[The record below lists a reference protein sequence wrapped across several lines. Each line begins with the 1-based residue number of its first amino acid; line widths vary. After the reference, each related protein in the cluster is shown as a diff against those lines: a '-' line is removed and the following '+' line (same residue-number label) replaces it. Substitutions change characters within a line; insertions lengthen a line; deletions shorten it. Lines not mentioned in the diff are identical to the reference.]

1 MFKSLDKF
9 VFYNFNYYQHYPF
22 HKWKNCNDRRETSN
36 KSSFY
41 GVSTL

>member
-22 HKWKNCNDRRETSN
+22 HKWKTAMTGGKQAIKVAFME
-36 KSSFY
+36 FQH
-41 GVSTL
+41 